1 MSAADISSPLYLAEI
16 LQMEGS
22 VKPKIAADSGVFQ
35 AESVAVRRRCASDV
49 LGSPSR
55 PITGEFSVIKTT

>member
-22 VKPKIAADSGVFQ
+22 VKPRLSPTAAFFKPKASQSADDAFRTFL
-35 AESVAVRRRCASDV
+35 APRR
-49 LGSPSR
+49 G